1 MSVIRDF
8 FAGVSLAV
16 FAVVLGG
23 ALLVHGDAVA
33 ATGPVINCYQTCDCT
48 ITNSTC
54 VSTDGTVGCST
65 ACGCHFGFLGYWC
78 GNL

>member
-1 MSVIRDF
+1 MRMIRCF
-8 FAGVSLAV
+8 PAGVSLSVFLAV
-16 FAVVLGG
+16 LAAAFLTPAE
-23 ALLVHGDAVA
+23 AVA
-33 ATGPVINCYQTCDCT
+33 STGPVINCYQTCDCT